1 MSVMAELDVS
11 RLDLLSW
18 EILILK
24 VSQGRKTRE
33 IQEPEIWTQKT
44 RSVKRHLRVTSHL
57 LETSRRIIL
66 LGVTY
71 TMFQDVCD
79 QSILSLLYHHLRAI
93 NTMFNPVVGVL
104 ESIDRFVAVILLN
117 KLKLESIES
126 WWGADIYYKI

>member
-18 EILILK
+18 EFLILK

-79 QSILSLLYHHLRAI
+79 QI
-93 NTMFNPVVGVL
+93 NPFPPL
-104 ESIDRFVAVILLN
+104 PSSSRN
-117 KLKLESIES
+117 KYNVQPCSGCTGKHRSVRSGDIIEQ
-126 WWGADIYYKI
+126 IET